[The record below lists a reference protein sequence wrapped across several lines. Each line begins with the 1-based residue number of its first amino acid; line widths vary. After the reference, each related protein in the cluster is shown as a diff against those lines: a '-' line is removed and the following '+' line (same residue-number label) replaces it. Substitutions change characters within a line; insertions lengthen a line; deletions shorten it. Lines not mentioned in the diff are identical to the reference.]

1 MVTKIEA
8 AEKQLDTAIKL
19 FFENVDHLSSYT
31 LAAAS
36 REITDD
42 LCEKRKTELY
52 RAELERLGDPQ
63 KVRLSFRDEIEIL
76 IKPEH
81 LKEATRLLKK
91 PQNFL
96 KHADR
101 DHNEELDELSIKEV
115 SLLIFSAIRNF
126 ALLEK
131 RWSPAMATFL
141 AWFTAA
147 NPDLV
152 HAHATKNHQDF
163 LQLSAKVRKD
173 FPDLNSEQA
182 FHMIYERL
190 RITARYLF
198 FAKRSYSE

>member
-8 AEKQLDTAIKL
+8 AEKQLDTAVKL
-19 FFENVDHLSSYT
+19 FFENVDHLSCYT

-42 LCEKRKTELY
+42 LCEKRKTDIY

-63 KVRLSFRDEIEIL
+63 KVRLSFRDEMEIL

-81 LKEATRLLKK
+81 LKDAMRLLKK

-101 DHNEELDELSIKEV
+101 DHDEKLDDPSTETI

-126 ALLEK
+126 VLLEK

-141 AWFTAA
+141 YWFTAA
-147 NPDLV
+147 NPHLV
-152 HAHATKNHQDF
+152 KDDATEDHGFVKIAVKMRTVFPNLYSESVFHA
-163 LQLSAKVRKD
+163 
-173 FPDLNSEQA
+173 
-182 FHMIYERL
+182 IYESL
-190 RITARYLF
+190 RIQAPYLF
-198 FAKRSYSE
+198 PPKRS

>member
-19 FFENVDHLSSYT
+19 FFENLDHLSSYT

-42 LCEKRKTELY
+42 LGEKRKSEIY
-52 RAELERLGDPQ
+52 RSELERLGDPQ
-63 KVRLSFRDEIEIL
+63 RVRLSFRDEMEIL

-81 LKEATRLLKK
+81 LKEAMRLLKK

-101 DHNEELDELSIKEV
+101 DHDQELDDPSPKEV
-115 SLLIFSAIRNF
+115 SFLIVSAIRNF

-131 RWSPAMATFL
+131 RSSPAMTTFL
-141 AWFTAA
+141 WWFTAA

-152 HAHATKNHQDF
+152 VNADMIKDHALRKLAAAIKNDFSDLYNQAT
-163 LQLSAKVRKD
+163 
-173 FPDLNSEQA
+173 
-182 FHMIYERL
+182 FHFIYESL
-190 RITARYLF
+190 RVQAPYLF
-198 FAKRSYSE
+198 SGKRP